1 MTAPIVTPP
10 APPSAGSRGGHTS
23 ARAIVRARR
32 RRAVA
37 RVWRTYRSSFQGM
50 FGLAVLI
57 VITVLAVAAP
67 LLASSKGLDV
77 TTTTHNPVL
86 ASPSGHFI
94 MGTDELG
101 RSVWTLFIWGA
112 RISLFVGLAATIISV
127 GLGAGVGIIAGYA
140 GGRTEAALMRA
151 TEFFLVIPFIPFAVV
166 LASVL
171 HRSLTNIIFVI
182 GVTSWPGTARLIR
195 AQVLSVKTRLYVDRS
210 RALGAGHWH
219 LISRHILPNVLPL
232 IFANLT
238 LTVPIAILEESTL
251 SFLGLGDP
259 LRISWGVVLQNAF
272 DSSAVTLGAWWWY
285 LAPGLGIVLVAL
297 AFTMCGRA
305 LEEILDPRLVE
316 AGS

>member
-1 MTAPIVTPP
+1 MSAPTATAPPAAPVPP
-10 APPSAGSRGGHTS
+10 ARTS

-32 RRAVA
+32 RRAFVKG
-37 RVWRTYRSSFQGM
+37 WRTYRSSFQGM
-50 FGLAVLI
+50 AGLVILVVFVTLAVF
-57 VITVLAVAAP
+57 AP
-67 LLASSKGLDV
+67 LITSSKGLDV
-77 TTTTHNPVL
+77 TNTINNPDL
-86 ASPSGHFI
+86 ASPSRHFI

-101 RSVWTLFIWGA
+101 RSVWTLFVWGS
-112 RISLFVGLAATIISV
+112 RISLFVGLAATIIAIA
-127 GLGAGVGIIAGYA
+127 LGAGFGIVAGYL
-140 GGRTEAALMRA
+140 GGRTEAVLMRI

-182 GVTSWPGTARLIR
+182 GITSWPGTARLIR
-195 AQVLSVKTRLYVDRS
+195 AQVLSVKTRLYVDRA

-219 LISRHILPNVLPL
+219 VISRHILPNVMPL

-238 LTVPIAILEESTL
+238 LTVPIAILSESTL

-259 LRISWGVVLQNAF
+259 LRISWGVVLENAF
-272 DSSAVTLGAWWWY
+272 DNSAVTLGAWWYY
-285 LAPGLGIVLVAL
+285 LAPGLGIILVAL

-316 AGS
+316 QS

>member
-1 MTAPIVTPP
+1 MTATVESLPP
-10 APPSAGSRGGHTS
+10 PPPPPGGRTS

-32 RRAVA
+32 RRALA
-37 RVWRTYRSSFQGM
+37 RVWHTYRQSFQGM
-50 FGLAVLI
+50 VGLAVLA
-57 VITVLAVAAP
+57 VFTALALAAP
-67 LLASSKGLDV
+67 LITSSRGLDV
-77 TTTTHNPVL
+77 TTTTNNPDLVG
-86 ASPSGHFI
+86 PSAHFI
-94 MGTDELG
+94 FGTDELG
-101 RSVWTLFIWGA
+101 RSVWTLFIWGS

-127 GLGAGVGIIAGYA
+127 ALGAGVGIIAGYA
-140 GGRTEAALMRA
+140 GGRTEAILMRI

-182 GVTSWPGTARLIR
+182 GITSWPGTARLIR

-219 LISRHILPNVLPL
+219 VISRHILPNVMPL

-238 LTVPIAILEESTL
+238 LTVPIAILSESTL

-259 LRISWGVVLQNAF
+259 LRISWGVVLENAF
-272 DSSAVTLGAWWWY
+272 QNSAVTLGAWWYY
-285 LAPGLGIVLVAL
+285 LAPGLGIIAVAL

-305 LEEILDPRLVE
+305 LEEILDPRLAE
-316 AGS
+316 TS

>member
-1 MTAPIVTPP
+1 MSTAP
-10 APPSAGSRGGHTS
+10 APRRTS

-32 RRAVA
+32 RKALG
-37 RVWRTYRSSFQGM
+37 RVWETYRRSFQGIV
-50 FGLAVLI
+50 GLAVLI
-57 VITVLAVAAP
+57 VFTVIALAAP
-67 LLASSKGLDV
+67 WLSSSKGLDV
-77 TTTTHNPVL
+77 TNTTHNPVL
-86 ASPSGHFI
+86 AHPSSQYIF
-94 MGTDELG
+94 GTDELG

-112 RISLFVGLAATIISV
+112 RISLFVGLAATVISV

-140 GGRTEAALMRA
+140 GGRTEAALMRI

-182 GVTSWPGTARLIR
+182 GITSWPGTARLIR
-195 AQVLSVKTRLYVDRS
+195 AQVLSVKTRLYVDRA

-219 LISRHILPNVLPL
+219 MISRHILPNVMPL

-272 DSSAVTLGAWWWY
+272 DNSAVTLGAWWWY
-285 LAPGLGIVLVAL
+285 LAPGLGIIAVAL

-305 LEEILDPRLVE
+305 LEEILDPRLKE
-316 AGS
+316 T

>member
-1 MTAPIVTPP
+1 MTTTESTPSP
-10 APPSAGSRGGHTS
+10 APAPRRKMSG
-23 ARAIVRARR
+23 RAIVRARR
-32 RRAVA
+32 RKALA

-50 FGLAVLI
+50 VGLVILI
-57 VITVLAVAAP
+57 VFVIIAVGAPWIT
-67 LLASSKGLDV
+67 SSRGLDV
-77 TTTTHNPVL
+77 TTTVNNPDL
-86 ASPSGHFI
+86 AHPSAHFI
-94 MGTDELG
+94 FGTDQLG
-101 RSVWTLFIWGA
+101 RSVWTLFVWGS
-112 RISLFVGLAATIISV
+112 RISLFVGLAATVIAV
-127 GLGAGVGIIAGYA
+127 ALGAGFGIVAGYA
-140 GGRTEAALMRA
+140 GGRTEAVLMRI

-182 GVTSWPGTARLIR
+182 GITSWPGTARLIR

-219 LISRHILPNVLPL
+219 LISRHILPNVMPL

-238 LTVPIAILEESTL
+238 LTVPIAILSESTL

-272 DSSAVTLGAWWWY
+272 DNSAVTLGAWWWY

-305 LEEILDPRLVE
+305 LEEILDPRLAE
-316 AGS
+316 TS